1 MSEKATEQIGGTLSR
16 LPITNRM
23 DNRMDEQLYTAEQVA
38 KQLAISRSQVF
49 ALKAT
54 AELPF
59 VKIGRS
65 TRFRRSDVDQFITD
79 RIGRL

>member
-1 MSEKATEQIGGTLSR
+1 
-16 LPITNRM
+16 M
-23 DNRMDEQLYTAEQVA
+23 DKQLYTAEEVA
-38 KQLAISRSQVF
+38 QKLAISRSQVF

-65 TRFRRSDVDQFITD
+65 ARFRQSDLTIFINA
-79 RIGRL
+79 RVRRVK

>member
-1 MSEKATEQIGGTLSR
+1 
-16 LPITNRM
+16 M
-23 DNRMDEQLYTAEQVA
+23 DKQLYTAEEVA
-38 KQLAISRSQVF
+38 QKLAISLSQVF

-65 TRFRRSDVDQFITD
+65 ARFRQSDLTIFINA
-79 RIGRL
+79 RVRRVK